1 MLDKVNIGAIL
12 NEEGNIVQA
21 VLLKCG
27 GGVNEKINTTDD
39 AVVNKN
45 NTENIIEQISVDT
58 CPQRRMVDE
67 ILGGN
72 GITFIGQYEDEGI
85 VVVASKQQ
93 QQQRRADGTTA
104 SSTNQIINPHR
115 LKPPLHNETICGDI
129 LLLKVRQGEEE
140 EDQSSPFFQDY
151 TKEDYAAFTNTSS
164 AEPEGEMQ
172 EEKAPTEDE
181 EEYLTSGSSDMD
193 DNSSTSS
200 SSSQEG
206 EEDEEEGEEETDGSE
221 EAEEANSDDD
231 DGDYIEDVSES
242 AMFNI
247 VMGTVLRQYQESN
260 GRGPTTEELLCIRQ
274 TIAEKMGIV
283 LDSTTDTT
291 TNLTNNSGSPTGKH
305 KHSDDTEETKLPS
318 FSSKASG
325 NLSCCSP
332 AKKRVKFAIEE

>member
-140 EDQSSPFFQDY
+140 ED
-151 TKEDYAAFTNTSS
+151 
-164 AEPEGEMQ
+164 
-172 EEKAPTEDE
+172 
-181 EEYLTSGSSDMD
+181 
-193 DNSSTSS
+193 
-200 SSSQEG
+200 
-206 EEDEEEGEEETDGSE
+206 
-221 EAEEANSDDD
+221 
-231 DGDYIEDVSES
+231 
-242 AMFNI
+242 
-247 VMGTVLRQYQESN
+247 RW
-260 GRGPTTEELLCIRQ
+260 IRR
-274 TIAEKMGIV
+274 
-283 LDSTTDTT
+283 S
-291 TNLTNNSGSPTGKH
+291 
-305 KHSDDTEETKLPS
+305 
-318 FSSKASG
+318 
-325 NLSCCSP
+325 
-332 AKKRVKFAIEE
+332 